1 MILLHKLIF
10 HQFDNTIIKLFK
22 IVPSTIELLKQ
33 ILYFRNI
40 YSNNNLPQIKFK
52 LAYLSTESFK
62 WTSKAILL
70 NNPGKMSIKSRQ
82 TLILP
87 REIIKY
93 TLFSDPLLRTT
104 WAKKWN
110 FPRKYNY
117 VSYDSCLSITF
128 SNN

>member
-1 MILLHKLIF
+1 MDYYFVFVSISTNPKLNNSTLILLHKLIF

-70 NNPGKMSIKSRQ
+70 KIQGKCQLSHGKH
-82 TLILP
+82 L
-87 REIIKY
+87 
-93 TLFSDPLLRTT
+93 
-104 WAKKWN
+104 
-110 FPRKYNY
+110 
-117 VSYDSCLSITF
+117 SCPVK
-128 SNN
+128 